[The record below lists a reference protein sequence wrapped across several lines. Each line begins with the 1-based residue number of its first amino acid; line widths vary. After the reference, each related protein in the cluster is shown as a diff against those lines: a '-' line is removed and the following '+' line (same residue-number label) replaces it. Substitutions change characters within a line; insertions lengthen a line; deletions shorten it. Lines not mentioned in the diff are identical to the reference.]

1 LAATLGK
8 KPHTSTVCHRK
19 RANLIFSAALEL
31 LGILVIIESFKLGF
45 QTFSNPG
52 PGLFPFILGTL
63 LCLLVSP
70 TLIGA
75 LKGSETGEGIKEE
88 YPTNLKKLI
97 VVTACFLGFFFFL
110 DTLGFL
116 IITFF
121 FLFGLFWIEN
131 PGKWLYV
138 LALSVLVDAFA
149 YLVFGVL
156 LEISFPTGLLG
167 IG

>member
-1 LAATLGK
+1 LAAILDN
-8 KPHTSTVCHRK
+8 KPHTSTASHRK

-52 PGLFPFILGTL
+52 PGLFLFILGAL

-70 TLIGA
+70 TLIGT
-75 LKGSETGEGIKEE
+75 LRGFETGEAEKEE
-88 YPTNLKKLI
+88 HPTNLKKLI
-97 VVTACFLGFFFFL
+97 VVTTCFLGYFFFL
-110 DTLGFL
+110 DLLGFL
-116 IITFF
+116 IITFL

-138 LALSVLVDAFA
+138 LALSVLVDALA